1 MRVND
6 FAIPRMPEGE
16 RRPVRDKSEAE
27 RRWEPLFLGEI
38 VSGHDPRKGPEPVRK
53 QPIKTIAEF
62 LDDYLERRV
71 LPQRLKSVASVK
83 SRLNVLKEHFGQ
95 LPSQRWRTRTR

>member
-1 MRVND
+1 
-6 FAIPRMPEGE
+6 
-16 RRPVRDKSEAE
+16 
-27 RRWEPLFLGEI
+27 
-38 VSGHDPRKGPEPVRK
+38 
-53 QPIKTIAEF
+53 
-62 LDDYLERRV
+62 V